1 MVRAVL
7 VAVATALALLLIIHF
22 TKFNQP
28 QSEVVESQDLSSLE
42 ENTSFIEDSDLDT
55 NDKGASSYNNQS
67 DQRASIRDQRP
78 PQSNEGTIDDAQAAS
93 TLYIATKRGGIY
105 LHRDDFESDLQFTTI
120 ANALKDGS
128 LEESQIENAKNFLSL
143 YHEQQELEITEE
155 LTEW

>member
-7 VAVATALALLLIIHF
+7 VAVATALALLLVIHF
-22 TKFNQP
+22 SNSNQP
-28 QSEVVESQDLSSLE
+28 QSEVVESQDYSSLE
-42 ENTSFIEDSDLDT
+42 EDTSFVEDTELDT
-55 NDKGASSYNNQS
+55 FDKGASPSNHLS
-67 DQRASIRDQRP
+67 DQSASIQDQRSHQNKEP
-78 PQSNEGTIDDAQAAS
+78 IIDDTQTEG
-93 TLYIATKRGGIY
+93 TLYITTKQGGIY

-120 ANALKDGS
+120 VNALKDGS